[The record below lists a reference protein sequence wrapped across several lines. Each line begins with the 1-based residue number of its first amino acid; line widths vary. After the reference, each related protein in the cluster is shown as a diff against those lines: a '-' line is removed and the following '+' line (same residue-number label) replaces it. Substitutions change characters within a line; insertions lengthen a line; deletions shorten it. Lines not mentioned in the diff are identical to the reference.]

1 MRVLFQCRADYEQ
14 VVGGSEIQIT
24 KTAEHLRA
32 LGVEV
37 DIVPR
42 QKELSAWDVV
52 HVFRSARPFETAL
65 LCLNAV
71 AQNKPLAVSTI
82 YWNDSE
88 LSAYRRSLLQRP
100 EADWRLRAMVQSL
113 EGQREA
119 VRCELALAFAAADML
134 LPNAGAEAGLLA
146 QDFAFDR
153 DRITVVRNAADY
165 EGPEG
170 AIAGL
175 VAKNIQRSFGE
186 DFVLCVAR
194 IEDRKNQ
201 LTLIEAMRGMDVP
214 VVLIGPVASQ
224 PYFRLCKKAAGARV
238 RFVGAL
244 PQSEIHAAYVA
255 AKVHTL
261 PSWFETPGLANL
273 EAALAGCNIVTTDR
287 GGTREYLGEMAW
299 YCDPGDK
306 ESIRL
311 SIEQA
316 LAAPRDARLREH
328 VASKF
333 TWQNTA
339 KQTLA
344 AYASLLAQPRI
355 GEGGALAKDVYRVLQ
370 AACSRIQALENLRA
384 VRLYQRMVTSRL
396 YAIYRRI
403 LGG

>member
-1 MRVLFQCRADYEQ
+1 VRVLFQCRADYEQ

-71 AQNKPLAVSTI
+71 AQRKPLAVSTI

-88 LSAYRRSLLQRP
+88 LSAYRRSLVQRP

-113 EGQREA
+113 EAQREGTRA
-119 VRCELALAFAAADML
+119 ELAVAFAAAGAL
-134 LPNAGAEAGLLA
+134 LPNSQAEADRLA
-146 QDFAFDR
+146 QDFGLDAAR
-153 DRITVVRNAADY
+153 MAVVPNAT
-165 EGPEG
+165 EPT
-170 AIAGL
+170 
-175 VAKNIQRSFGE
+175 GE
-186 DFVLCVAR
+186 TAAPDLFRRRLDVQDFVLCVAR

-201 LTLIEAMRGMDVP
+201 LTLIKAMYGMDVP
-214 VVLIGPVASQ
+214 LILIGPAAAQ
-224 PYFRLCKKAAGARV
+224 PYFRLCKRAAGARV
-238 RFVGAL
+238 RFLGAL
-244 PQSEIHAAYVA
+244 PQSEISAAYAA
-255 AKVHTL
+255 AKVHAL

-287 GGTREYLGEMAW
+287 GGTREYFGEMAS
-299 YCDPGDK
+299 YCDPGDR

-328 VASKF
+328 VASNF
-333 TWQNTA
+333 TWQNAA

-344 AYASLLAQPRI
+344 AYESLLAQPRTC
-355 GEGGALAKDVYRVLQ
+355 EGAGLAKDLYGLLH
-370 AACSRIQALENLRA
+370 AACSRIQALENLRV

-396 YAIYRRI
+396 YGIYRRI
-403 LGG
+403 FGG

>member
-1 MRVLFQCRADYEQ
+1 VRVLFQCRADYEQ

-37 DIVPR
+37 DILPQ

-71 AQNKPLAVSTI
+71 AQSKPLAVSTI

-88 LSAYRRSLLQRP
+88 LSAYRQSLLRRP
-100 EADWRLRAMVQSL
+100 DVDWRLRAMVESL
-113 EGQREA
+113 EGEWEA
-119 VRCELALAFAAADML
+119 VRCELALAFAAAGAL
-134 LPNAGAEAGLLA
+134 LPNTQAQAARLEDDFGLDAKRMTVVPNAVEGGLAEERPDEFVRRFGFR
-146 QDFAFDR
+146 DFA
-153 DRITVVRNAADY
+153 
-165 EGPEG
+165 
-170 AIAGL
+170 
-175 VAKNIQRSFGE
+175 
-186 DFVLCVAR
+186 LCVAR
-194 IEDRKNQ
+194 IEDHKNQ
-201 LTLIEAMRGMDVP
+201 LTLIEAMQGMDVP
-214 VVLIGPVASQ
+214 LVLIGPLTQ
-224 PYFRLCKKAAGARV
+224 LPYIRLCRRAARGKV
-238 RFVGAL
+238 RFLGAL
-244 PQSEIHAAYVA
+244 PREGVMSAYAA
-255 AKVHTL
+255 AKVHVL
-261 PSWFETPGLANL
+261 PSWWEIPGLASL
-273 EAALAGCNIVTTDR
+273 EAGLAGCNIVTTDR

-306 ESIRL
+306 ESIR
-311 SIEQA
+311 SAIEQA

-344 AYASLLAQPRI
+344 AYESLLAQPRI
-355 GEGGALAKDVYRVLQ
+355 GEGGALAKDLYRVLQ

-384 VRLYQRMVTSRL
+384 VRLYQRIVSTRL
-396 YAIYRRI
+396 YGIYRRI
-403 LGG
+403 FGG